1 MPSKPIISRFDRP
14 YGSSGGT
21 STAAP
26 VALPLPP
33 RTLGS
38 KIPINRRHKR
48 RR

>member
-1 MPSKPIISRFDRP
+1 MQRAYSA
-14 YGSSGGT
+14 SSQPT
-21 STAAP
+21 TAAP
-26 VALPLPP
+26 EGGPTPITLPPPP